1 MEEKRLKTLD
11 EWFEEVSVEIDNA
24 EFVECTGT
32 YNGKKVAHCYQKIA
46 NFVFDHCNGMNCA
59 CLWTCCQADVNSLV
73 V

>member
-32 YNGKKVAHCYQKIA
+32 YNGKKVVCIGVPDTCLARFFAQTEDGLYESIA
-46 NFVFDHCNGMNCA
+46 LFDFDIE
-59 CLWTCCQADVNSLV
+59 Q
-73 V
+73 